1 MKIGFDLDRIF
12 IDFPPF
18 VPPQIINWLYKR
30 SLREIFSLKDH
41 CQKDL
46 AYIIPKSP
54 VSKLVRRISH
64 VSPLRPPIKK
74 NIKILSQILLNPTLN
89 LYLISSRYQFLEKLT
104 YKLLHKYDLMTPF
117 AKIFLNTS
125 NEQPHLFKEK
135 ILKKLNLD
143 LFIDDDLDLLRYLQ
157 TKNLKTKLL
166 WYNPSCKNCE
176 TYGID
181 TITNLSEI
189 TKFIK

>member
-18 VPPQIINWLYKR
+18 VPPRLIDWLYKR

-46 AYIIPKSP
+46 AYSIPKSP
-54 VSKLVRRISH
+54 VSKLVRRTSH
-64 VSPLRPPIKK
+64 ISPLRPPIKK

-176 TYGID
+176 THGID
-181 TITNLSEI
+181 TVTNLAEI
-189 TKFIK
+189 IEFIK

>member
-18 VPPQIINWLYKR
+18 VPPQIINWLYK
-30 SLREIFSLKDH
+30 DH
-41 CQKDL
+41 CQKEL
-46 AYIIPKSP
+46 SYSIPKSP
-54 VSKLVRRISH
+54 ISKVIRRASH
-64 VSPLRPPIKK
+64 ISPLRPPIKE
-74 NIKILSQILLNPTLN
+74 NIKTLLQILLKPDLK
-89 LYLISSRYQFLEKLT
+89 LYLISSRYQFLENLT

-135 ILKKLNLD
+135 ILKKLKLD

-176 TYGID
+176 THGID
-181 TITNLSEI
+181 SINNLSEV
-189 TKFIK
+189 TKFLK